1 MNLVVILF
9 THKEYLLFVYKLLII
24 TISKY
29 WAASLDLIFYI
40 KLLIIFFIRF
50 NNVNISKRFLIS
62 SYIIHKCYLKPLLF
76 GWAIITC
83 ICGIFIPIKFIR
95 LTFNLFFYFPI
106 RNAVLP
112 NKSCYCTPIS
122 IIAILLIIHLV
133 LGNYFNNII

>member
-1 MNLVVILF
+1 MNLVIILF

-50 NNVNISKRFLIS
+50 NNVNISKQFLIS
-62 SYIIHKCYLKPLLF
+62 SYIIHKCYPKPLLF
-76 GWAIITC
+76 GWAIIAC

-112 NKSCYCTPIS
+112 NECCYCTPIS
-122 IIAILLIIHLV
+122 IIAILFFIHLV